1 MRISLFVASFSLA
14 LSALTG
20 LAASADA
27 EPVTDAYPYCLL
39 GRGGGST
46 TCYFRTREECGNG
59 CINNP
64 AYVGDARA
72 RAILARA
79 GLAGSGNSS
88 GLRSSVARSAP
99 DLAGTIRRI
108 DPRAR
113 ASAAGSDG
121 FDGWPTDYLMNR
133 FGDHQAQGR
142 F

>member
-1 MRISLFVASFSLA
+1 MRISLFVASFGLA

-20 LAASADA
+20 VAASAEA
-27 EPVTDAYPYCLL
+27 GPVTDAYPYCLL

-88 GLRSSVARSAP
+88 GLRSNAARSAP
-99 DLAGTIRRI
+99 DLAGAIRRI

-113 ASAAGSDG
+113 ASAGGSDG